1 MKRLI
6 DSVLSQWKDK
16 KHRKPLVLR
25 GARQV
30 GKTWSVNYFARKY
43 FKQQIILDLEKD
55 RNLHRLFGE
64 DLSAG
69 NLKVL
74 IEAYT
79 GRSMV
84 PGETLLFLDEIQT
97 CPRALMSLRYFYE
110 EMPDLHVIAAGS
122 LLEFVMEDSSF
133 PVGRVEFEW
142 MYPLSFEEFL
152 LALDMESIVPHIPSL
167 TRPKPV
173 PDAIHVKLLEQV
185 KLYAVI
191 GGMPEAV
198 AIFREKRSLPEVAS
212 VHKNLSAGYVEDFV
226 KYAPRI
232 NRDCLQRVFEQIPQ
246 RVGTQ
251 IKYSSLDPERRT
263 ETIQGCFRVLEQA
276 AVVHPVKSTPAQGL
290 PLGATASSKIF
301 KVVFL
306 DIGLMQHINGL
317 LSRDILLQP
326 DLLAVYRGAV
336 AEQFAG
342 QQLLASGNGSENGRL
357 YYWHRTASSS
367 NAEIDFVL
375 DRQGTIIPVEIKSGP
390 VGRLK
395 SLQIFLAEHAQCRQ
409 AVVLSSENVSR
420 AQHKK
425 ILFLPIYTS
434 L

>member
-173 PDAIHVKLLEQV
+173 P
-185 KLYAVI
+185 
-191 GGMPEAV
+191 
-198 AIFREKRSLPEVAS
+198 
-212 VHKNLSAGYVEDFV
+212 
-226 KYAPRI
+226 
-232 NRDCLQRVFEQIPQ
+232 
-246 RVGTQ
+246 
-251 IKYSSLDPERRT
+251 
-263 ETIQGCFRVLEQA
+263 
-276 AVVHPVKSTPAQGL
+276 
-290 PLGATASSKIF
+290 
-301 KVVFL
+301 
-306 DIGLMQHINGL
+306 MQFMLN
-317 LSRDILLQP
+317 
-326 DLLAVYRGAV
+326 
-336 AEQFAG
+336 
-342 QQLLASGNGSENGRL
+342 
-357 YYWHRTASSS
+357 SS
-367 NAEIDFVL
+367 N
-375 DRQGTIIPVEIKSGP
+375 R
-390 VGRLK
+390 
-395 SLQIFLAEHAQCRQ
+395 
-409 AVVLSSENVSR
+409 
-420 AQHKK
+420 
-425 ILFLPIYTS
+425 
-434 L
+434 